1 MGRGSIL
8 FLTALAL
15 ITGGSLLSAS
25 GKARSYSAQSVR
37 ERFPDPDSTAAP
49 DRFVG
54 ITECEECHPDRHE
67 SLGTSFHR
75 SLLSSEKNGSKGC
88 ESCHG
93 PGLAHADDGGDGPI
107 RHPRKAD
114 PREINGVCLRCHAE
128 VLVRPARGHRDWVEG
143 EALGKKVRACVTCH
157 SVHVDANS
165 KAYDETLGPVPDI
178 AALEKHAKYVSASR
192 CIDCHPG
199 FHPEMRR
206 SGHARLLAEGKTC
219 GTCHGPGSLHAES
232 GGDRRK
238 ILYPKKQRPAAIDAT
253 CNGCHAKGE
262 ALARWTCS
270 EHSKEGISCIV
281 CHDANG
287 RAGKT
292 LRKPQF
298 ELCGSCHLDVKTKL
312 RLPNRHRVREGRLDC
327 TNCHDPHGNTA
338 KVRDRDVR
346 LKACLDCHS
355 EKGGPFL
362 HDHGVKRTEGC
373 VACHDPHGS
382 PNRRMLTHTR
392 TKSLCLQCHP
402 EVPHNLAE
410 RKYDNC
416 IACHVEIHGSDLD
429 RFFRR

>member
-1 MGRGSIL
+1 VKRIA
-8 FLTALAL
+8 FLAALAL
-15 ITGGSLLSAS
+15 IAAASLVPAAE
-25 GKARSYSAQSVR
+25 KAGRYSEEAVR
-37 ERFPDPDSTAAP
+37 VRFPDPDADVAEK
-49 DRFVG
+49 RFVG
-54 ITECEECHPDRHE
+54 VDECEECHPERHE
-67 SLGTSFHR
+67 SLGRSFHR
-75 SLLSSEKNGSKGC
+75 ELISPETSGSRGC
-88 ESCHG
+88 ETCHG
-93 PGLAHADDGGDGPI
+93 PGDVHTDDGGDGPI
-107 RHPRKAD
+107 RHPRKVGAG
-114 PREINGVCLRCHAE
+114 EVNGVCLQCHSE
-128 VLVRPARGHRDWVEG
+128 VLVRPVRGHREWVEG
-143 EALGKKVRACVTCH
+143 GAKARACVSCH
-157 SVHVDANS
+157 SVHVDASS
-165 KAYDETLGPVPDI
+165 KAFDEKLGPFPDVR
-178 AALEKHAKYVSASR
+178 ALEKHAEYVPASR
-192 CIDCHPG
+192 CIACHPG

-206 SGHARLLAEGKTC
+206 SGHRRLLTEGRTC
-219 GTCHGPGSLHAES
+219 GACHGPGSLHAES

-238 ILYPKKQRPAAIDAT
+238 IVYPEKQKPKAIETT
-253 CNGCHAKGE
+253 CNGCHAKAE

-270 EHSKEGISCIV
+270 EHGKEGISCIV

-287 RAGKT
+287 RAGHT

-298 ELCGSCHLDVKTKL
+298 ELCGSCHLDVRTKL

-327 TNCHDPHGNTA
+327 TDCHDPHGNTA

-346 LKACLDCHS
+346 LKACLDCHG

-429 RFFRR
+429 RFFLR